1 MNATLANY
9 GGKDVECFLQINII
23 ILQVENELQMDVTII
38 KPNQV
43 SKTIFA
49 S

>member
-23 ILQVENELQMDVTII
+23 ILYVENELQTDVTII
-38 KPNQV
+38 KPNKV